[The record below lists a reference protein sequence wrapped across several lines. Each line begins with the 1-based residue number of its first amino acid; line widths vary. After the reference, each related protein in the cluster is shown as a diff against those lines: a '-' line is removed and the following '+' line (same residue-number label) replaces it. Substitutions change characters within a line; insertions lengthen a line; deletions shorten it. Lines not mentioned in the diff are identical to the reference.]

1 MIMSFFDSIIDK
13 IRSIKS
19 KSNDKMYKR
28 YFKGMS
34 LSIDSKYIGMS
45 TEYELYDHGCLTHTM
60 CGGIPAFRLPRNCSN
75 EDFLN
80 SLKICYES
88 SGGISEKEYDD
99 TGGWDAV
106 KKELKIRSL
115 KQYYLSSVGFSLK
128 WEQKED
134 ANVHIDVWISEG
146 KSYQTTSGDNF
157 YLKYDENSIDEFV
170 VNLRRI
176 MEEMYEKYQVKS
188 NSEIRRIENETY
200 QAEIKNALREL
211 KKQSNS
217 AKKIALKK
225 YGWNQDGKVEK
236 IWKVESG
243 YYFILEHSDISV
255 PATLYVKPLYI
266 DNLWRKITGETE
278 ETETSIEGV
287 RLMNFPLFKDIN
299 EQSHNCG
306 YSLDKIRHYSEEETK
321 KVWDDTFQQLEE
333 AVNRFLQ
340 ENPDPD
346 SYFPGEDVC
355 EEEYTLL
362 TYLHSGDKQ
371 KVLKTIAK
379 FRDKDKKIYYRNED
393 PKEDEKSDIHVYDA
407 FASWRLENYDKIE
420 LWCKK
425 N

>member
-1 MIMSFFDSIIDK
+1 MSFWNSIIDK
-13 IRSIKS
+13 IRSLKS
-19 KSNDKMYKR
+19 KSNDTVYKR
-28 YFKGMS
+28 YFKGMK

-45 TEYELYDHGCLTHTM
+45 TKYELYDHGCQTIA
-60 CGGIPAFRLPRNCSN
+60 GIPAFRLPRNCKD

-80 SLKICYES
+80 CLKICYES
-88 SGGISEKEYDD
+88 SGGISNKEYDD
-99 TGGWDAV
+99 TGGWNAV

-134 ANVHIDVWISEG
+134 ANVHIDVWVSEG
-146 KSYQTTSGDNF
+146 KSYHTTSGDSF
-157 YLKYDENSIDEFV
+157 YLKYDENAIDEFV

-188 NSEIRRIENETY
+188 NSEIRRIENETS

-243 YYFILEHSDISV
+243 YYFILEHLDISV

-287 RLMNFPLFKDIN
+287 RLMNFPLFNDIN

-321 KVWDDTFQQLEE
+321 KVWDDTFQQLEDV
-333 AVNRFLQ
+333 VNRFLQ

-346 SYFPGEDVC
+346 SYFPGENVC
-355 EEEYTLL
+355 KEEYTLL

-393 PKEDEKSDIHVYDA
+393 PKEDNNSGIHVYDA
-407 FASWRLENYDKIE
+407 FAAWRLESYDKIE
-420 LWCKK
+420 AWCKNAK
-425 N
+425 L

>member
-1 MIMSFFDSIIDK
+1 MIISFFDSIIDK

-34 LSIDSKYIGMS
+34 LSIDSKYIRMS

-200 QAEIKNALREL
+200 QAEIKNALRDL

-321 KVWDDTFQQLEE
+321 KVWDDTFQQLEDV
-333 AVNRFLQ
+333 VNRFLQ

>member
-1 MIMSFFDSIIDK
+1 MSFWNSIIDK
-13 IRSIKS
+13 IRSLKS
-19 KSNDKMYKR
+19 KSNDTVYKR
-28 YFKGMS
+28 YFKGMK

-45 TEYELYDHGCLTHTM
+45 TKYELYDHGCHELA
-60 CGGIPAFRLPRNCSN
+60 GIPAFRLPRNCKD

-80 SLKICYES
+80 CLKICYES
-88 SGGISEKEYDD
+88 SGGISNKEYDD
-99 TGGWDAV
+99 TGGWNAV

-134 ANVHIDVWISEG
+134 ANVHIDVWVSEG
-146 KSYQTTSGDNF
+146 KSYHTTSGDSF
-157 YLKYDENSIDEFV
+157 YLKYDENAIDEFV

-188 NSEIRRIENETY
+188 NSEIRRIENETS

-217 AKKIALKK
+217 AQKIALKK

-243 YYFILEHSDISV
+243 YYFILEHLDISV

-287 RLMNFPLFKDIN
+287 RLMNFPLFNDIN

-306 YSLDKIRHYSEEETK
+306 YSLDKIRHYSEEETR
-321 KVWDDTFQQLEE
+321 KVWNSTFQQLEDV
-333 AVNRFLQ
+333 VNRFLQ

-346 SYFPGEDVC
+346 SYFPGENVC
-355 EEEYTLL
+355 KEEYTLL
-362 TYLHSGDKQ
+362 TYLHSRDKQ

-379 FRDKDKKIYYRNED
+379 FRDRDIKIYYRNED
-393 PKEDEKSDIHVYDA
+393 PKEDNNSDIHVYDA
-407 FASWRLENYDKIE
+407 FAAWRLESYDKIE
-420 LWCKK
+420 AWCKE
-425 N
+425 NI

>member
-1 MIMSFFDSIIDK
+1 M
-13 IRSIKS
+13 
-19 KSNDKMYKR
+19 
-28 YFKGMS
+28 
-34 LSIDSKYIGMS
+34 
-45 TEYELYDHGCLTHTM
+45 
-60 CGGIPAFRLPRNCSN
+60 
-75 EDFLN
+75 
-80 SLKICYES
+80 
-88 SGGISEKEYDD
+88 
-99 TGGWDAV
+99 
-106 KKELKIRSL
+106 
-115 KQYYLSSVGFSLK
+115 
-128 WEQKED
+128 
-134 ANVHIDVWISEG
+134 
-146 KSYQTTSGDNF
+146 
-157 YLKYDENSIDEFV
+157 
-170 VNLRRI
+170 
-176 MEEMYEKYQVKS
+176 KS

-217 AKKIALKK
+217 AQKIALKK

-243 YYFILEHSDISV
+243 YYFILEHLDISV

-321 KVWDDTFQQLEE
+321 NVWNCTFQQLEE

-379 FRDKDKKIYYRNED
+379 FRDKDKKIYYCNED

>member
-1 MIMSFFDSIIDK
+1 MIMSFIDSIIDK
-13 IRSIKS
+13 IRLIKS

-34 LSIDSKYIGMS
+34 LSIDSKYIRMC

-99 TGGWDAV
+99 AGGWDAV

-157 YLKYDENSIDEFV
+157 YLKYDENSTDEFV
-170 VNLRRI
+170 VNLRQI

-217 AKKIALKK
+217 AQKIALKK

-321 KVWDDTFQQLEE
+321 KVWDSTFQQVEDV
-333 AVNRFLQ
+333 VNRFLQ

-355 EEEYTLL
+355 KEEYTLL
-362 TYLHSGDKQ
+362 TYLYSGDKQ

-407 FASWRLENYDKIE
+407 FAGWRLENYDKIE
-420 LWCKK
+420 SWCKK

>member
-1 MIMSFFDSIIDK
+1 MC
-13 IRSIKS
+13 
-19 KSNDKMYKR
+19 
-28 YFKGMS
+28 
-34 LSIDSKYIGMS
+34 
-45 TEYELYDHGCLTHTM
+45 TEYELYDHGCHKLA
-60 CGGIPAFRLPRNCSN
+60 GIPAFRLLRNCKD

-80 SLKICYES
+80 CLKICYES

-134 ANVHIDVWISEG
+134 ANVHIDVWVSEG
-146 KSYQTTSGDNF
+146 ESYHTTSGDNF

-188 NSEIRRIENETY
+188 NSEIRRIDNETY
-200 QAEIKNALREL
+200 KTEVKNALREL
-211 KKQSNS
+211 KKLSNS
-217 AKKIALKK
+217 SQKIALKK
-225 YGWNQDGKVEK
+225 YGWNHDRDK
-236 IWKVESG
+236 IWKVEGG
-243 YYFILEHSDISV
+243 YYFILELLDISC
-255 PATLYVKPLYI
+255 PATLYVKPVYI
-266 DNLWRKITGETE
+266 DKLWRKIFEDTE
-278 ETETSIEGV
+278 EDDPITSTSIKGI
-287 RLMNFPLFKDIN
+287 RLMESPLFKDIN
-299 EQSHNCG
+299 ERSHNYI
-306 YSLDKIRHYSEEETK
+306 YSLDNIRHYTEEETK

-333 AVNRFLQ
+333 AENRFLQ

-355 EEEYTLL
+355 KEEYTLL

-393 PKEDEKSDIHVYDA
+393 PKEDNNSDIHVYDA
-407 FASWRLENYDKIE
+407 MASWRLENYDKIE
-420 LWCKK
+420 AWCKGNFNK
-425 N
+425 NAKL

>member
-1 MIMSFFDSIIDK
+1 MSFFDSIIDK
-13 IRSIKS
+13 IRSLKS

-146 KSYQTTSGDNF
+146 KSYQTTSGDSF

-211 KKQSNS
+211 KKLSNS